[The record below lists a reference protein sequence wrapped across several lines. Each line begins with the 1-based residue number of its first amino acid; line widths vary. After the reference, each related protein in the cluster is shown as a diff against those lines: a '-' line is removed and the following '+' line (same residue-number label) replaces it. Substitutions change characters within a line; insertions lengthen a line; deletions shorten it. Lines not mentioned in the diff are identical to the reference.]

1 MNFTIT
7 RSLLVTMVPGI
18 ILVSP
23 WILLLLITYPDISVF
38 YKTYPILTQV
48 VLVSLVVVLATLSE
62 GAATSLEV
70 HWNEIREDEFNVKSE
85 WYDYLST
92 TLEVEPVGYRYI
104 STRVDFMYF
113 ELNLMVASVSF
124 FLGCS
129 YLLCRTLGTDY
140 FFIQILLICMAIFSW
155 RYLRSEAKKTHKVL
169 CRVRKEVNAKLD
181 EDPNNLRKQDA
192 SEA

>member
-18 ILVSP
+18 ILLAP
-23 WILLLLITYPDISVF
+23 WILLFLITYPEISIF
-38 YKTYPILTQV
+38 YKTYPILSQV

-62 GAATSLEV
+62 GAATSLEA
-70 HWNEIREDEFNVKSE
+70 HWDKKREDKFNVKSE
-85 WYDYLST
+85 WYSYLST

-124 FLGCS
+124 FLGCA
-129 YLLCRTLGTDY
+129 YILFRKLGSDY
-140 FFIQILLICMAIFSW
+140 FFAQLFLICMAMFSW
-155 RYLRSEAKKTHKVL
+155 RYLRSEAKKTHEVL
-169 CRVRKEVNAKLD
+169 CRAREKINAKL
-181 EDPNNLRKQDA
+181 NNDSNNSGQQG
-192 SEA
+192 S